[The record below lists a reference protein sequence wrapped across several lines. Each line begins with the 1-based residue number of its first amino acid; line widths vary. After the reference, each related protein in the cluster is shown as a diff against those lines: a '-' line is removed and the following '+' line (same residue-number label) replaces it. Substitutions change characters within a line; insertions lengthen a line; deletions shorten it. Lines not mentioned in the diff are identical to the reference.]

1 MKTYRF
7 DLSFFDPKERGF
19 PASPRV
25 QIYVK
30 KHSSDE
36 KGRIYVTPI
45 CASLFEFE
53 AQCNLL
59 IKEIE
64 SIRKKAQSKYKT
76 K

>member
-1 MKTYRF
+1 MKSHRF
-7 DLSFFDPKERGF
+7 DLSFVDPKERGF
-19 PASPRV
+19 PASPRA

-30 KHSSDE
+30 THSSDE

-59 IKEIE
+59 TKEIE
-64 SIRKKAQSKYKT
+64 SIRKKAQRKYKT